1 MMIGRI
7 EWGGGRRMNSEG
19 LFRERLRAHLYLV
32 AVLPLL
38 EIVVA
43 ERSDVRELLRGLS
56 GSVQFE
62 ARGADFAGRFV
73 FEGGSL
79 RVFYGPPEP
88 STLHFVFRRLAAMNE
103 FFAGKPRLPWISP
116 YLGLHHPVMVARVAR
131 LLMALRI
138 LEPPGKDAALP
149 APEERALRV
158 RLLLYLVTRALER
171 LHSQGYGPMLEFAEG
186 SPDRVYQ
193 WTVLGTDIAAWV
205 RVRAGRVKCGRGT
218 FAARRPFVHFVFPD
232 VDAAFSVL
240 TATGSQMQGFRGGRV
255 VTYGSPEYTRKM
267 ALLMQDV
274 DKLLIEG

>member
-1 MMIGRI
+1 
-7 EWGGGRRMNSEG
+7 MNAPLAVVTETEDF
-19 LFRERLRAHLYLV
+19 FRERLRAHVFLV

-43 ERSDVRELLRGLS
+43 ERPDVRKLLRGLS
-56 GSVQFE
+56 GTVQFE
-62 ARGADFAGRFV
+62 ARGADFASRLA

-79 RVFYGPPEP
+79 RVSYGSPQP
-88 STLHFVFRRLAAMNE
+88 STLHFVFRTLAAMND
-103 FFAGKPRLPWISP
+103 FFAGKPKLPWISP
-116 YLGLHHPVMVARVAR
+116 YLGLFHPVMVMRVAR

-149 APEERALRV
+149 PPEERALRV

-171 LHSQGYGPMLEFAEG
+171 LHQRGFGPMRELAEG

-193 WTVLGTDIAAWV
+193 WTVLGTDIGAWL
-205 RVRAGRVKCGRGT
+205 RMRAGRVKCGRGT
-218 FAARRPFVHFVFPD
+218 FATRRPFVHFVFPD

-274 DKLLIEG
+274 DTLLVEG